1 MRILVDF
8 CCLFVCF
15 LERENGAIEKAHKL
29 REGEA
34 EGGRRDWGREE
45 KHGEGKMWKAC
56 RAKLLP
62 VWCLASPS
70 SQTHRTQS
78 FSIFKSSMLRPL
90 ASLQG
95 EQRCAQN
102 HRRRNSIEPFK
113 PHHNAAKHQ
122 KQGEKNPKTQ
132 KNLVQLIFLPGCGN
146 RKISLGWGIKQTFLT
161 CRSRLG

>member
-70 SQTHRTQS
+70 SQTHTEHKAS
-78 FSIFKSSMLRPL
+78 
-90 ASLQG
+90 ASLSPPCSDPWLHFRG
-95 EQRCAQN
+95 
-102 HRRRNSIEPFK
+102 S
-113 PHHNAAKHQ
+113 NAVLRITVGVIQ
-122 KQGEKNPKTQ
+122 
-132 KNLVQLIFLPGCGN
+132 
-146 RKISLGWGIKQTFLT
+146 
-161 CRSRLG
+161 